1 MSDQRNHWDD
11 REIEAALREFE
22 STEAELLEPPERV
35 WVAIQA
41 RLHASEQALKTDS
54 GADTD
59 LSGGSAEVSS
69 VRRGRSAWTA
79 LAVAAAVC
87 LVAGLAVAITT
98 LTRDDSARIVA
109 SAELSYDQERFDPLG
124 AQARGR
130 ADLVER
136 GGRHTVELADASLV
150 AAGADADLEVWLIRP
165 DVQGAVAGLVS
176 LGIIDPDDPAA
187 LEVPSGYDPFV
198 YNVVDISIEP
208 RDGEPGHSGR
218 TILRGPLLQT

>member
-1 MSDQRNHWDD
+1 MSDQRNHLDD
-11 REIEAALREFE
+11 CEIEATLRVFE

-35 WVAIQA
+35 WVGIQA
-41 RLHASEQALKTDS
+41 RLHASEQALKTKT
-54 GADTD
+54 GAVAD
-59 LSGGSAEVSS
+59 LSGDLAVVNS
-69 VRRGRSAWTA
+69 VRRGRFAWTA
-79 LAVAAAVC
+79 LAVAAAVG
-87 LVAGLAVAITT
+87 LVVGLAVVIAN
-98 LTRDDSARIVA
+98 LARDDSTRIVA
-109 SAELSYDQERFDPLG
+109 SAELGYDQERFDPLG

-150 AAGADADLEVWLIRP
+150 SAGADADLEVWLIRP
-165 DVQGAVAGLVS
+165 DAQGAVAGLVS
-176 LGIIDPDDPAA
+176 LGVIDPDNPTA
-187 LEVPSGYDPFV
+187 LEVPSGHDPFV